1 MDAADGGEERRNHTC
16 LLMIAAVG
24 LSFCDRLIMEA
35 VIGNGVGVRGRVYG
49 DDCP

>member
-1 MDAADGGEERRNHTC
+1 MDAANSGEERNHTC
-16 LLMIAAVG
+16 LLMIAEVG
-24 LSFCDRLIMEA
+24 LSFPDRLIMVA